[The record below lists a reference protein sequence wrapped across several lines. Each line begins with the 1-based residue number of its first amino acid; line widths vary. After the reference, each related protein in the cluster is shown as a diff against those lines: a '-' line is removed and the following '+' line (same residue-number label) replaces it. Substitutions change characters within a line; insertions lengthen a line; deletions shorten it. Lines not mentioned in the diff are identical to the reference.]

1 MLEQLQRCIM
11 FSEVSLFIIINVMMV
26 AATDENEYR
35 LTKYL
40 LSNYDKSVRPARH
53 SSEPVNVT
61 FGLAL
66 TQIIDVDERNQILT
80 TNCWLNQIWMD
91 YGLNW
96 NHTDFGG
103 IKVVRIPADK
113 VWRPDIILYNNADS
127 QYNNAILS
135 TNVIVASDGNITWL
149 SSAIFRSSCKINV
162 AWFPFDEQNC
172 SMKFA
177 SWSYDG
183 YRVNVMIQTRE
194 GDLSN
199 YVENGEWDL
208 ITMLVERNEVFYSCC
223 QEPYPDV
230 TFHIVLRRRPLF
242 YVFNL
247 ILPCMLI
254 TGIALLSFYMPSD
267 SGEKVTLGITTLL
280 SMTVFLMVIG
290 ESMPPTSDTVPLI
303 GFPQSA

>member
-1 MLEQLQRCIM
+1 
-11 FSEVSLFIIINVMMV
+11 
-26 AATDENEYR
+26 
-35 LTKYL
+35 
-40 LSNYDKSVRPARH
+40 
-53 SSEPVNVT
+53 
-61 FGLAL
+61 
-66 TQIIDVDERNQILT
+66 
-80 TNCWLNQIWMD
+80 MD
-91 YGLNW
+91 YGLVW
-96 NHTDFGG
+96 NHTEFGG

-135 TNVIVASDGNITWL
+135 TNVIISSDGNLTWL

-183 YRVNVMIQTRE
+183 FRVNVIIQTKE

-208 ITMLVERNEVFYSCC
+208 ITMLVERNEVYYSCC

-303 GFPQSA
+303 VPPSMEVSTLKLAYRMKRLPAGVVQKFKREMPAYESSRHLTTVQNYEIRSKIALVLLQNGTLV

>member
-1 MLEQLQRCIM
+1 MLHNRE
-11 FSEVSLFIIINVMMV
+11 
-26 AATDENEYR
+26 
-35 LTKYL
+35 
-40 LSNYDKSVRPARH
+40 
-53 SSEPVNVT
+53 
-61 FGLAL
+61 
-66 TQIIDVDERNQILT
+66 DERNQILT

-91 YGLNW
+91 YGLLW
-96 NHTDFGG
+96 NHTEFGG

-135 TNVIVASDGNITWL
+135 TNVIISSDGNLTWL

-183 YRVNVMIQTRE
+183 FRVNVIIQTKE

-208 ITMLVERNEVFYSCC
+208 ITMLVERNEVYYSCC
-223 QEPYPDV
+223 QKSSVRVYV
-230 TFHIVLRRRPLF
+230 TKLLLNRWTDFDEIFCVCSSVLKNSLDSQF
-242 YVFNL
+242 SL
-247 ILPCMLI
+247 ISQL
-254 TGIALLSFYMPSD
+254 
-267 SGEKVTLGITTLL
+267 V
-280 SMTVFLMVIG
+280 
-290 ESMPPTSDTVPLI
+290 
-303 GFPQSA
+303 